1 MSRARRSPPAPLERP
16 PRPPGR
22 VLDAHLHLLDRQVLD
37 VDGVPVCTV
46 DDIEVLGAGLG
57 EPGTGAGR
65 GGPGQGADN
74 SENDG
79 AAYVAALL
87 TGPVL
92 GTRIFGGS
100 PPADRWK
107 RIPWSDVADVGT
119 ALRLGVRGEHLDVT
133 WQERWFR
140 DHVIARIPGGRRAA
154 D

>member
-1 MSRARRSPPAPLERP
+1 MSRRRTPPAPLERP

-46 DDIEVLGAGLG
+46 DDVEVVGV
-57 EPGTGAGR
+57 
-65 GGPGQGADN
+65 GQGDAVGGVAAD
-74 SENDG
+74 DVVPH
-79 AAYVAALL
+79 VAALL

-92 GTRIFGGS
+92 GTRIFGGR

-107 RIPWSDVADVGT
+107 RIPWADVADVGT
-119 ALRLGVRGEHLDVT
+119 AVRLGVPGERLDVT

>member
-1 MSRARRSPPAPLERP
+1 MSRGRRRTPPAPLEPP

-37 VDGVPVCTV
+37 ADGVPVCTV
-46 DDIEVLGAGLG
+46 DDVEVLGVGPAG
-57 EPGTGAGR
+57 PAG
-65 GGPGQGADN
+65 PTQED
-74 SENDG
+74 DDVPH
-79 AAYVAALL
+79 VAALL

-92 GTRIFGGS
+92 GTRIFGGR
-100 PPADRWK
+100 PPPDRWK
-107 RIPWSDVADVGT
+107 RIPWADVADVGT
-119 ALRLGVRGEHLDVT
+119 AVRLAVRGEHLDVT